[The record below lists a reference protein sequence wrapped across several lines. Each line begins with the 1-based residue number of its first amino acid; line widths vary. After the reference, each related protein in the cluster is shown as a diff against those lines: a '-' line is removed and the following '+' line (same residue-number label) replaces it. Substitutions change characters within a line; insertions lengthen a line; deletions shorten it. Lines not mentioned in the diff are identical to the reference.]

1 MKEKIISGKITFYC
15 QKVRIHQAAC
25 LPNSGQE
32 IPDLQAN
39 IMFLGELETAID
51 QVLSPGLLTWGLAK
65 DVQAKS

>member
-32 IPDLQAN
+32 IPDLQAK

-51 QVLSPGLLTWGLAK
+51 
-65 DVQAKS
+65 